1 MNVRFSSMIL
11 TVLDVAKSTSAE
23 KYQLTVITGSPHF
36 VYVTSDKAEISVL
49 CKYTLDFIKSLR

>member
-1 MNVRFSSMIL
+1 MIL